1 MKTKSL
7 IYVNRFNKISIT
19 SCIVTHNND
28 KIIIL
33 KILYKKQNVNYNF
46 QKHLFMMLVHTCILQ
61 IN

>member
-1 MKTKSL
+1 MKNSYTSL
-7 IYVNRFNKISIT
+7 KKDLNSI
-19 SCIVTHNND
+19 
-28 KIIIL
+28 

>member
-1 MKTKSL
+1 MKISYTRL
-7 IYVNRFNKISIT
+7 KISI
-19 SCIVTHNND
+19 
-28 KIIIL
+28 